1 MEGWG
6 GTEAQCSK
14 QGRAVAML
22 HMKKG
27 DALHTAEQKKPSGR
41 ERGASVYIS
50 EGEEARR
57 EPPRAWGHWG
67 KGKDGQAWGAGA
79 SPQACGLALRG
90 HPGGWGPHSRCG
102 AALFLGSD
110 DHCITG
116 GVADTRQPLWFRKP

>member
-1 MEGWG
+1 M
-6 GTEAQCSK
+6 
-14 QGRAVAML
+14 AMV

-67 KGKDGQAWGAGA
+67 KGKDRQA
-79 SPQACGLALRG
+79 
-90 HPGGWGPHSRCG
+90 
-102 AALFLGSD
+102 
-110 DHCITG
+110 
-116 GVADTRQPLWFRKP
+116 